1 MQQKNYV
8 ADILAATPQG
18 EYYLY
23 TDMAEAL
30 RGVSGVAE
38 AQVSVSGCD
47 VVKGGAVPDPEARL
61 AAQEALAALAE
72 GNRESQDY
80 LDLLANAATPVFS
93 EVLLP
98 GGGRA
103 DVAVSAAGLADAL
116 SVQRLVINAPAG
128 REASAVVSLA
138 AASPLLLQLKV
149 NVAEGA
155 SLQLII
161 LQDSDAPATLLTR
174 ATIDLMAGS
183 KADVYL
189 VNIDPALAR
198 NEVRCGIHA
207 PGAELRMGGLYT
219 VGAGHRVDNETL
231 VEHLSGH
238 SSSEQ
243 LFKGIA
249 HEGGVM
255 AFGGLILVK
264 PDAQKT
270 QASQTNR
277 HMLTSVGARAYAKPQ
292 LEIYADDVKCS
303 HGATTGQIDS
313 AQLFYMQQRGID
325 EATARRLLSAAFV
338 GEVVSRIP
346 LADIRSRL
354 TSHLTGEA
362 DIEALEAGA

>member
-1 MQQKNYV
+1 MQQRNHV

-30 RGVSGVAE
+30 RGLGGVAE
-38 AQVSVSGCD
+38 ACVSVSGADC
-47 VVKGGAVPDPEARL
+47 VKGGEAPDTEARL
-61 AAQEALAALAE
+61 AAQEALAAMAAA
-72 GNRESQDY
+72 NRETQDY
-80 LDLLANAATPVFS
+80 LDLLANVATPAFT
-93 EVLLP
+93 EVTLP
-98 GGGRA
+98 SGGRV
-103 DVAVSAAGLADAL
+103 DVSVRAEGEAETL
-116 SVQRLVINAPAG
+116 SVQRLVINAPEG
-128 REASAVVSLA
+128 GEASAVVNLS

-149 NVAEGA
+149 NVAERA
-155 SLQLII
+155 SLRLVI
-161 LQDSDAPATLLTR
+161 LQDSEAPATLLTR
-174 ATIDLMAGS
+174 STIDLMANS

-198 NEVRCGIHA
+198 NEIRCGIHA
-207 PGAELRMGGLYT
+207 EGAELRMGGLYT

-231 VEHLSGH
+231 VEHLAGH

-277 HMLTSVGARAYAKPQ
+277 HMLTSIGARAYAKPQ

-303 HGATTGQIDS
+303 HGATTGQIDP

-325 EATARRLLSAAFV
+325 EATARRLLAAAFV
-338 GEVVSRIP
+338 GEVVSKIP

-354 TSHLTGEA
+354 AARLTGEA